1 MFNFLLGVVGNLV
14 ASGVGTLVAI
24 AYTRRKEKLRR
35 TRRKILF
42 DELMSSVTQKGAD
55 KDLIQILMLGVLMDV
70 VSDEFFYFELFDQG
84 VI

>member
-24 AYTRRKEKLRR
+24 AHTRRKEKLRC

-84 VI
+84 AI